1 MTSKNKHS
9 FSDIVLTGD
18 RPTGKLHLGHYVGSL
33 QNRLKLQEEFTQYV
47 MIADVQALTD
57 NFDNVTKIQDNV
69 LEVAID
75 YLSVGLTPEKT
86 TIFIQSHIPEL
97 YELTVFFLNLVTVS
111 RLQRNPTVKE
121 EIKQKGYEAS
131 IPAGFFIYPVSQ
143 AADITFAK
151 ATKIPVGDDQL
162 PMIEQTNE
170 IIRRFNKLYG
180 KEVFPEVQ
188 ALLSKKSRLVGL
200 DGKAKMSKSLGNSI
214 TISASPDE
222 IKKAVQKMYTDP
234 NHLRVED
241 PGQVEGNVV
250 FTYLDIF
257 DPDQNELAELKA
269 HYQRGGLGD
278 MVLKRRLID
287 ILVEHFAP
295 AREKRAELEQ
305 DKQYVL
311 DLLNQ
316 NGEKMRDIAADTLSE
331 VRHAIGL
338 GNLTL

>member
-1 MTSKNKHS
+1 MASNTQQKH
-9 FSDIVLTGD
+9 SDIVLTGD

-33 QNRLKLQEEFTQYV
+33 QNRLTLQEQYTQYV

-57 NFDNVTKIQDNV
+57 NYDNVSKIQDNV

-86 TIFIQSHIPEL
+86 TVFIQSHIPEL

-121 EIKQKGYEAS
+121 EIKQKGFEAS

-151 ATKIPVGDDQL
+151 ATKVPVGDDQL

-170 IIRRFNKLYG
+170 IIRRFNKLY
-180 KEVFPEVQ
+180 ETDLFPEVE
-188 ALLSKKSRLVGL
+188 ALLSEKSRLVGL

-214 TISASPDE
+214 AISASPDE

-234 NHLRVED
+234 NHLRVDD

-257 DPDQNELAELKA
+257 DPEKAELAELKA

-278 MVLKRRLID
+278 MVLKRRLTD
-287 ILVEHFAP
+287 TLVEHFTN
-295 AREKRAELEQ
+295 ARAKRAELEQ
-305 DKQYVL
+305 DRQYVL

-316 NGEKMRDIAADTLSE
+316 NGEKMRAIASETLTE
-331 VRHAIGL
+331 VRSAIGL
-338 GNLTL
+338 GKLTL

>member
-1 MTSKNKHS
+1 MTEKDSDS
-9 FSDIVLTGD
+9 FADIVLTGD

-33 QNRLKLQEEFTQYV
+33 QNRLKLQEEYTQYV

-57 NFDNVTKIQDNV
+57 NYDNVSKIQENV

-75 YLSVGLTPEKT
+75 YLSVGLSPEKT
-86 TIFIQSHIPEL
+86 TIFVQSHIPEL
-97 YELTVFFLNLVTVS
+97 YELTVYFLNLVTVS

-121 EIKQKGYEAS
+121 EIKQKGFEAS
-131 IPAGFFIYPVSQ
+131 IPAGFFVYPVSQ

-180 KEVFPEVQ
+180 KTVFPEVE
-188 ALLSKKSRLVGL
+188 ALLANKSRLVGL

-234 NHLRVED
+234 DHLRVDD
-241 PGQVEGNVV
+241 PGKVEGNVV

-257 DPDQNELAELKA
+257 DPDQDELAELKA

-287 ILVEHFAP
+287 ILVDHFGP

-316 NGEKMRDIAADTLSE
+316 NGEKMRAIASDTLTE
-331 VRHAIGL
+331 VRAAIGL
-338 GNLTL
+338 GNLKL

>member
-1 MTSKNKHS
+1 MTLKASDS
-9 FSDIVLTGD
+9 FADIVLTGD

-33 QNRLKLQEEFTQYV
+33 QNRLKLQEEYTQFV

-57 NFDNVTKIQDNV
+57 NFDNVSKIQENV

-75 YLSVGLTPEKT
+75 YLSVGLSPEKT
-86 TIFIQSHIPEL
+86 TIFVQSHIPEL
-97 YELTVFFLNLVTVS
+97 YELTVYFLNLVTVS

-121 EIKQKGYEAS
+121 EIKQKGFEAS
-131 IPAGFFIYPVSQ
+131 IPAGFFVYPVSQ

-180 KEVFPEVQ
+180 NTVFPEVE
-188 ALLSKKSRLVGL
+188 ALLSNKSRLVGI
-200 DGKAKMSKSLGNSI
+200 DGKGKMSKSLGNSI
-214 TISASPDE
+214 AISASPDE

-234 NHLRVED
+234 DHLRVED
-241 PGQVEGNVV
+241 PGKVEGNVV
-250 FTYLDIF
+250 FTYLDVF
-257 DPDQNELAELKA
+257 DPNQDELAELKA
-269 HYQRGGLGD
+269 HYERGGLGD

-305 DKQYVL
+305 DKHYVL
-311 DLLNQ
+311 QLLNQ
-316 NGEKMRDIAADTLSE
+316 NGEKMRAIAANTLSE
-331 VRHAIGL
+331 VRSAIGL
-338 GNLTL
+338 GDLKL

>member
-1 MTSKNKHS
+1 MTNQK
-9 FSDIVLTGD
+9 FADIVLTGD

-33 QNRLKLQEEFTQYV
+33 QNRLKLQEDYTQYV

-57 NFDNVTKIQDNV
+57 NFDNVSKIQDNV

-121 EIKQKGYEAS
+121 EIKQKGFEAS

-143 AADITFAK
+143 AADITFCK
-151 ATKIPVGDDQL
+151 ATKVPVGDDQL

-180 KEVFPEVQ
+180 KEVFPEIE
-188 ALLSKKSRLVGL
+188 ALLSNKSRLIGL

-214 TISASPDE
+214 AISASPDE

-234 NHLRVED
+234 DHLRVED
-241 PGQVEGNVV
+241 PGKIEGNVV

-257 DPDQNELAELKA
+257 DPDQGELAELKA

-287 ILVEHFAP
+287 ILVDHFAP

-311 DLLNQ
+311 NLLNK
-316 NGEKMRDIAADTLSE
+316 NGEKMRDIAAETLSE
-331 VRHAIGL
+331 VRTAIGL
-338 GNLTL
+338 GNLKL

>member
-1 MTSKNKHS
+1 MTIKASDS
-9 FSDIVLTGD
+9 FADIVLTGD

-33 QNRLKLQEEFTQYV
+33 QNRLKLQEEYTQYV

-57 NFDNVTKIQDNV
+57 NFDNVSKIQDNV

-75 YLSVGLTPEKT
+75 YLSVGLSPEKT
-86 TIFIQSHIPEL
+86 TIFVQSHIPEL
-97 YELTVFFLNLVTVS
+97 YELTIYFLNLVTVS

-121 EIKQKGYEAS
+121 EIKQKGFEAS
-131 IPAGFFIYPVSQ
+131 IPAGFFVYPVSQ

-180 KEVFPEVQ
+180 KTVFPEVE
-188 ALLSKKSRLVGL
+188 ALLSTKSRLVGI
-200 DGKAKMSKSLGNSI
+200 DGKGKMSKSLGNSI

-234 NHLRVED
+234 DHLRVED
-241 PGQVEGNVV
+241 PGKIEGNVV

-257 DPDQNELAELKA
+257 DPDQEELAELKA

-311 DLLNQ
+311 QLLNQ
-316 NGEKMRDIAADTLSE
+316 NGEKMRAIAANTLDE
-331 VRHAIGL
+331 VRSAIGL
-338 GNLTL
+338 GDLKL

>member
-1 MTSKNKHS
+1 MASKDKKS
-9 FSDIVLTGD
+9 FTDIVLTGD

-33 QNRLKLQEEFTQYV
+33 QNRLKLQEDYTQYV

-57 NFDNVTKIQDNV
+57 NFDNVAKIQENV

-151 ATKIPVGDDQL
+151 ATKVPVGDDQL

-180 KEVFPEVQ
+180 KEVFPEVE

-214 TISASPDE
+214 AISASPDE

-234 NHLRVED
+234 DHLRVED
-241 PGQVEGNVV
+241 PGKVEGNVV

-257 DPDQNELAELKA
+257 DPEQNELAELKA

-295 AREKRAELEQ
+295 ARERRAELEQ

-311 DLLNQ
+311 DLLNE
-316 NGEKMRDIAADTLSE
+316 NGEKMRAIASDTLSE
-331 VRHAIGL
+331 VRSAIGL
-338 GNLTL
+338 GNLKL

>member
-180 KEVFPEVQ
+180 KEVFPEVE

-311 DLLNQ
+311 DLLNK

>member
-1 MTSKNKHS
+1 MTSTANKS
-9 FSDIVLTGD
+9 FADIVLTGD
-18 RPTGKLHLGHYVGSL
+18 RPTGRLHLGHYVGSL
-33 QNRLKLQEEFTQYV
+33 QNRLKLQEEYTQYV

-57 NFDNVTKIQDNV
+57 NFDNVAKIQENV
-69 LEVAID
+69 LDVAID
-75 YLSVGLTPEKT
+75 YLSVGLTPDKT

-97 YELTVFFLNLVTVS
+97 YELTVLYLNLVTVS

-121 EIKQKGYEAS
+121 EIKQKGFEAS

-143 AADITFAK
+143 AADITFCK
-151 ATKIPVGDDQL
+151 GTKVPVGDDQL

-180 KEVFPEVQ
+180 KEVFPEVE

-214 TISASPDE
+214 TLSASPDE

-234 NHLRVED
+234 DHLRVED
-241 PGQVEGNVV
+241 PGKIEGNVV

-257 DPDQNELAELKA
+257 DPEQNELAELKA

-316 NGEKMRDIAADTLSE
+316 NGEKMREIAASTLTE
-331 VRHAIGL
+331 VRAAIGL
-338 GNLTL
+338 GNLKL

>member
-1 MTSKNKHS
+1 MTLNASDS
-9 FSDIVLTGD
+9 FTDIVLTGD

-33 QNRLKLQEEFTQYV
+33 QNRLKLQEEYTQFV

-57 NFDNVTKIQDNV
+57 NFDNVSKIQENV
-69 LEVAID
+69 IEVAID
-75 YLSVGLTPEKT
+75 YLSVGLSPEKT
-86 TIFIQSHIPEL
+86 TIFVQSHIPEL
-97 YELTVFFLNLVTVS
+97 YELTVYFLNLVTVS

-121 EIKQKGYEAS
+121 EIKQKGFEAS
-131 IPAGFFIYPVSQ
+131 IPAGFFVYPVSQ

-180 KEVFPEVQ
+180 KNIFPEVE
-188 ALLSKKSRLVGL
+188 ALLSNKSRLVGI
-200 DGKAKMSKSLGNSI
+200 DGKGKMSKSLGNSI
-214 TISASPDE
+214 TISASPDD

-241 PGQVEGNVV
+241 PGKVEGNVV

-257 DPDQNELAELKA
+257 DPDQDELAELKA

-311 DLLNQ
+311 QLLNQ
-316 NGEKMRDIAADTLSE
+316 NGEKMRAIATNTLTE
-331 VRHAIGL
+331 VRSAIGL
-338 GNLTL
+338 SDLKL

>member
-1 MTSKNKHS
+1 MSSKSANS
-9 FSDIVLTGD
+9 FTDIVLTGD

-33 QNRLKLQEEFTQYV
+33 QNRLKLQEDYTQYV

-57 NFDNVTKIQDNV
+57 NFDNVSKIQENV

-97 YELTVFFLNLVTVS
+97 YELTVYFLNLVTVS

-121 EIKQKGYEAS
+121 EIKQKGFEAS

-180 KEVFPEVQ
+180 KEVFPEVE
-188 ALLSKKSRLVGL
+188 ALLSNKSRLVGL

-214 TISASPDE
+214 AISATPDE

-234 NHLRVED
+234 DHLRVED
-241 PGQVEGNVV
+241 PGKVEGNVV

-257 DPDQNELAELKA
+257 DTDQNELAELKA

-316 NGEKMRDIAADTLSE
+316 NGEKMRDIAGQTLSE
-331 VRHAIGL
+331 VRSAIGL
-338 GNLTL
+338 GNLKL

>member
-1 MTSKNKHS
+1 MTSQAHRHPP
-9 FSDIVLTGD
+9 DIGLTGD
-18 RPTGKLHLGHYVGSL
+18 RPTGQLPLGHYVGTL
-33 QNRLKLQEEFTQYV
+33 PNRLTLQELYTQYV

-57 NFDNVTKIQDNV
+57 NFDNVGKIQENV

-97 YELTVFFLNLVTVS
+97 YELTVLYLNLVTVS
-111 RLQRNPTVKE
+111 RLQRNQTVKE

-180 KEVFPEVQ
+180 TDIFPEVE
-188 ALLSKKSRLVGL
+188 ALLSEKSRLVGL

-214 TISASPDE
+214 AISATPDE
-222 IKKAVQKMYTDP
+222 IKKSVQKMYTDP

-257 DPDQNELAELKA
+257 DTEKDELAELKA
-269 HYQRGGLGD
+269 HYKRGGLGD

-295 AREKRAELEQ
+295 TRERRAELEQ

-316 NGEKMRDIAADTLSE
+316 NGEKMRAIASTTLTE
-331 VRHAIGL
+331 VRSAIGL
-338 GNLTL
+338 GNLKL

>member
-1 MTSKNKHS
+1 MTSKDKKS
-9 FSDIVLTGD
+9 FTDIVLTGD

-33 QNRLKLQEEFTQYV
+33 QNRMKLQEDYTQYV

-57 NFDNVTKIQDNV
+57 NFDNVAKIQENV
-69 LEVAID
+69 IEVAID
-75 YLSVGLTPEKT
+75 YLSVGLTPDKT

-143 AADITFAK
+143 AADIAFAK

-170 IIRRFNKLYG
+170 ILRRFNKLYG
-180 KEVFPEVQ
+180 REVFPEVE
-188 ALLSKKSRLVGL
+188 ALLSNKSRLVGL

-214 TISASPDE
+214 AISASPDE

-234 NHLRVED
+234 DHLRVED
-241 PGQVEGNVV
+241 PGKVEGNVV

-257 DPDQNELAELKA
+257 DPEQNELAELKA

-305 DKQYVL
+305 DKQYVS
-311 DLLNQ
+311 DLLNE
-316 NGEKMRDIAADTLSE
+316 NGEKMRDIAADTLAE
-331 VRHAIGL
+331 VRNAIGL
-338 GNLTL
+338 GNIKL

>member
-1 MTSKNKHS
+1 MTSKASNS
-9 FSDIVLTGD
+9 FADIVLTGD

-33 QNRLKLQEEFTQYV
+33 QNRLKLQDEYTQYV

-57 NFDNVTKIQDNV
+57 NFDNVGKIQENV
-69 LEVAID
+69 L
-75 YLSVGLTPEKT
+75 EKT
-86 TIFIQSHIPEL
+86 TIFVQSHIPEL
-97 YELTVFFLNLVTVS
+97 YELTVYFLNLVTVS

-121 EIKQKGYEAS
+121 EIKQKGFEAS
-131 IPAGFFIYPVSQ
+131 IPAGFFVYPVSQ

-180 KEVFPEVQ
+180 KEVFPEVE
-188 ALLSKKSRLVGL
+188 ALLANKSRLVGI

-214 TISASPDE
+214 AISASPDE

-234 NHLRVED
+234 DHLRVED
-241 PGQVEGNVV
+241 PGKVEGNVV

-257 DPDQNELAELKA
+257 DPNQDELVELKA

-311 DLLNQ
+311 DLLNK
-316 NGEKMRDIAADTLSE
+316 NGEKMRAIASNTLTE
-331 VRHAIGL
+331 VRSAIGL
-338 GNLTL
+338 DNLKL

>member
-1 MTSKNKHS
+1 MTSKNKKS

-57 NFDNVTKIQDNV
+57 NFDNVAKIQDNV

-180 KEVFPEVQ
+180 KEVFPEVE

-214 TISASPDE
+214 AISASPDE

-311 DLLNQ
+311 DLLNK

-338 GNLTL
+338 GNLKL

>member
-1 MTSKNKHS
+1 MASKDKKS
-9 FSDIVLTGD
+9 FTDIVLTGD

-33 QNRLKLQEEFTQYV
+33 QNRLKLQEDYTQYV

-57 NFDNVTKIQDNV
+57 NFDNVAKIQENV

-151 ATKIPVGDDQL
+151 ATKVPVGDDQL

-180 KEVFPEVQ
+180 KEVFPEVE

-214 TISASPDE
+214 AISASPDE

-234 NHLRVED
+234 DHLRVED
-241 PGQVEGNVV
+241 PGKVVGNVV

-257 DPDQNELAELKA
+257 DPEQSELAELKA

-295 AREKRAELEQ
+295 ARERRAELEQ

-311 DLLNQ
+311 DLLNE
-316 NGEKMRDIAADTLSE
+316 NGEKMRAIASDTLSE
-331 VRHAIGL
+331 VRSAIGL
-338 GNLTL
+338 GNLKL